1 MILKSL
7 INSMLFF
14 RDMEHINEN
23 RWESMIKSI
32 ENDFN
37 SLETNKKRVI
47 RALKDKIIESV
58 KKNASDNCGVLFSGG
73 IDSTLIAF
81 ILKKLNIKFTC
92 YSVGLKN
99 SQDLEWAGKIAKE
112 LGFKLKTRILNLE
125 ELDVIFKT
133 VTNILNEPDVMK
145 VGVGSVIYVG
155 CEMAKDAGIR
165 TIFSGLGSEEIFAGY
180 ERHAKDNFEDIH
192 RECWNGL
199 KEMWQRD
206 IKRDLLISK
215 ANDIEIKLPFLDIEV
230 IKTAMN
236 IHPMFKI
243 DKENKK
249 IILRE
254 AAEEIGLK
262 KEFVWRKKKAAQY
275 GSNFI
280 KGMDK
285 LAKKNGFE
293 KKKDYLRSL
302 L

>member
-1 MILKSL
+1 M
-7 INSMLFF
+7 
-14 RDMEHINEN
+14 DEN
-23 RWESMIKSI
+23 KWKSMIKSI

-37 SLETNKKRVI
+37 SLETNKKRSI
-47 RALKDKIIESV
+47 GILKDKIIESV
-58 KKNASDNCGVLFSGG
+58 KKNAVNGCGVLFSGG

-99 SQDLEWAGKIAKE
+99 SQDLEWAEKIAKK
-112 LGFKLKTRILNLE
+112 LGFKLKTRILNLK
-125 ELDVIFKT
+125 ELEVIFKT

-145 VGVGSVIYVG
+145 VSVGSVVYVG
-155 CEMAKDAGIR
+155 CEMAKNNGIR

-192 RECWNGL
+192 KECWNGL

-215 ANDIEIKLPFLDIEV
+215 ENDIEIKIPFLDIGI
-230 IKTAMN
+230 IKSAMN

-254 AAEEIGLK
+254 AAEDIGLP
-262 KEFVWRKKKAAQY
+262 KEFAWRKKKAAQY
-275 GSNFI
+275 GSKFI
-280 KGMDK
+280 RGMDK

-293 KKKDYLRSL
+293 KKKDYLKSL